1 MSAAIVTPVD
11 AVALAVQ
18 PAIDSIA
25 FPVQPAIN
33 AIALAIEPVSA
44 TIPAVRGCAFGASVE
59 AAVDPV
65 APVVQALFYTI
76 APLVEA
82 VLDAVSRVGD
92 SGARQQQK
100 PCNTDDEFSRIHD
113 GSPGIHTNVVC
124 SGVLTDRRQFG

>member
-1 MSAAIVTPVD
+1 MSAAIVAPVD
-11 AVALAVQ
+11 AVTLAVQ
-18 PAIDSIA
+18 PTIDSIT
-25 FPVQPAIN
+25 FPVQPPID

-44 TIPAVRGCAFGASVE
+44 TVPAVRGCTVGASIE
-59 AAVDPV
+59 AAVDLV
-65 APVVQALFYTI
+65 APLVEALFDTV

-82 VLDAVSRVGD
+82 VLDAVSRIGESV
-92 SGARQQQK
+92 ARQQQK